1 MHNKSLRIIVTRPE
15 KQGRELVKTLKQNGF
30 EAISTPFFDYKK
42 NASIETYQQLLA
54 QQPDIIIFVSVAAV
68 TFANKALPLKEWP
81 KATWVAV
88 GKATSKKLQSC
99 GIENVISPTLQ
110 NSEGVLLL
118 RELQQLNQKSIVIVR
133 GESGRE
139 HMAQQLNVR
148 GAKVQYL
155 EAYQRH
161 WFELTQATIK
171 QWQQQD
177 INCITI
183 TSNDLLESVVQLI
196 NNQADS
202 NYQDFW
208 KTKHL
213 WIVASKRI
221 ANHALTLGI
230 KRVVCS
236 AGASDEAILT
246 ALRNMEQDHD
256 R

>member
-1 MHNKSLRIIVTRPE
+1 MHNKRLRIVVTRPE
-15 KQGRELVKTLKQNGF
+15 KQGRELVKTLQKNGF
-30 EAISTPFFDYKK
+30 KAISTPFFDYQE
-42 NASIETYQQLLA
+42 NASIDKYQQILA
-54 QQPDIIIFVSVAAV
+54 QLPNIMIFVSVAAV
-68 TFANKALPLKEWP
+68 EFANRALPLEQWP

-88 GKATSKKLQSC
+88 GKATSQKLTSC
-99 GIENVISPTLQ
+99 GIENVKSPSLQ
-110 NSEGVLLL
+110 TSEGVLLL
-118 RELQQLNQKSIVIVR
+118 PELQQLNQKNIVIVR

-139 HMAQQLNVR
+139 HMAQQLNAR

-196 NNQADS
+196 NNQADN
-202 NYQDFW
+202 NYRDLW

-213 WIVASKRI
+213 WIVASERI
-221 ANHALTLGI
+221 ENHALTLGI

-246 ALRNMEQDHD
+246 ALRNTEQDHD

>member
-1 MHNKSLRIIVTRPE
+1 MHNKSLRILVTRPE

-30 EAISTPFFDYKK
+30 EAISTPFFDYQE
-42 NASIETYQQLLA
+42 NASINTYKQLLA
-54 QQPDIIIFVSVAAV
+54 QTPDIIIFVSAAAV
-68 TFANKALPLKEWP
+68 TFANSALPLKEWP

-88 GKATSKKLQSC
+88 GKATSRKLQSY
-99 GIENVISPTLQ
+99 GIENVKSPSLQ
-110 NSEGVLLL
+110 TSEGVLLL
-118 RELQQLNQKSIVIVR
+118 PELQQLINKNIVIVR

-139 HMAQQLNVR
+139 HMAQQLSAR
-148 GAKVQYL
+148 GANVQYL

-171 QWQQQD
+171 QWQQHD
-177 INCITI
+177 VNSITI

-202 NYQDFW
+202 KYRDLW
-208 KTKHL
+208 KNTCL
-213 WIVASKRI
+213 WIVASERI

-230 KRVVCS
+230 KHVVCS
-236 AGASDEAILT
+236 AGASDEAILS
-246 ALRNMEQDHD
+246 ALRNTEQDHD